1 MTLDDTAASAVHED
15 FRVPVTANH
24 PSSESRSIGFMARA
38 LVQTTI
44 PHRAQTALHFQRRN
58 GDLTLTMVGHP
69 DHGLPYGKIPR
80 LLLAWIAQRARVT
93 GSRVIALDSAQAVL
107 FRDLGLQMSGGRNGS
122 MLAFRDQ
129 LLRLMK
135 CTLHIDRKTAQ
146 GAAWQPYQFSS
157 GISLWW
163 DHGPRENAAC
173 WIELAPN
180 FYDEITTRAVP
191 LDFGVLVALRSPLA
205 IDLYAW
211 ATDRVFRLHKPVL
224 VAWPALRAQF
234 GADYTREQDFRRAFA
249 KALGRVY
256 AHWPALRAETQQK
269 GLRLRPCRPHIVPRL

>member
-44 PHRAQTALHFQRRN
+44 PHRAQAALHFQRRN

-69 DHGLPYGKIPR
+69 DHGLPYDKIPR
-80 LLLAWIAQRARVT
+80 LLLARIAQRARVT

-122 MLAFRDQ
+122 MASFRDQ

-135 CTLHIDRKTAQ
+135 CMLHIDRKTAQ

-163 DHGPRENAAC
+163 DDGRREKAAC

-191 LDFGVLVALRSPLA
+191 LDFSVLVALRSPLA

-224 VAWPALRAQF
+224 VAWPALRDQF
-234 GADYTREQDFRRAFA
+234 GADYAREQDFRRAFA

>member
-1 MTLDDTAASAVHED
+1 MTFEGTAASVSQSDLRPPKGLSDSAVG
-15 FRVPVTANH
+15 P
-24 PSSESRSIGFMARA
+24 RSIGFMARA

-44 PHRAQTALHFQRRN
+44 PHRAQSELHFQRCN

-69 DHGLPYGKIPR
+69 DHGRPYGKIPR

-93 GSRVIALDSAQAVL
+93 GSRVIALDSAQSVL

-122 MLAFRDQ
+122 MQAFRDQ

-135 CTLHIDRKTAQ
+135 CTIHIDRTTSH

-163 DHGPRENAAC
+163 DHATRNNAAY
-173 WIELAPN
+173 WIELAPG
-180 FYDEITTRAVP
+180 FYEEITTRAVP
-191 LDFGVLVALRSPLA
+191 LDFGVLIALRSPLA

-211 ATDRVFRLHKPVL
+211 ATERVFRLPKPVV
-224 VAWPALRAQF
+224 VAWPALQAQF
-234 GADYTREQDFRRAFA
+234 GANYTREQDFRRAFA
-249 KALGRVY
+249 QALGRVY
-256 AHWPALRAETQQK
+256 AHWPALRAEPRKQ
-269 GLRLRPCRPHIVPRL
+269 GLRLRPCLPHIPPHS